1 MTTFQMHIYHV
12 LPYMWAYVLIL
23 CIYVAESSGKVHGTK
38 NIMKKRKRW
47 KDYRMQMKDV
57 KKKILEIGYWE
68 IENTEWVNKIVD
80 EKEE

>member
-1 MTTFQMHIYHV
+1 
-12 LPYMWAYVLIL
+12 
-23 CIYVAESSGKVHGTK
+23 
-38 NIMKKRKRW
+38 
-47 KDYRMQMKDV
+47 MKDV